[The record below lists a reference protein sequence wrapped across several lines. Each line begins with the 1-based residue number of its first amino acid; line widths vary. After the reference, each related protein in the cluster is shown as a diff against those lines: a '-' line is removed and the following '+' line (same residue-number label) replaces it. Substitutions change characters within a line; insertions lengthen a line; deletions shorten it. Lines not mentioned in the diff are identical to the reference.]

1 MTKCEQI
8 KEIFPIYAPAIGVG
22 TAAIFCILGAQ
33 VLNSRQQ
40 ASLVSAYALVDQAR
54 KDYRRKAIELYGEET
69 DRKITDAIA
78 AEKTERIEISSSYFG
93 EICDLSIDEH
103 TSMPVLWYD
112 RVSNRYF
119 EATIEQVLLAEYHLN
134 RNYILRGYA
143 CLNEL
148 YEFIGVSKIDGGD
161 LLEWQ
166 PWDESMFWIEFTHRK
181 SVMSDGTEFYIL
193 GMPWEPEIEEDS

>member
-1 MTKCEQI
+1 M
-8 KEIFPIYAPAIGVG
+8 G
-22 TAAIFCILGAQ
+22 
-33 VLNSRQQ
+33 
-40 ASLVSAYALVDQAR
+40 
-54 KDYRRKAIELYGEET
+54 
-69 DRKITDAIA
+69 
-78 AEKTERIEISSSYFG
+78 
-93 EICDLSIDEH
+93 IDEH
-103 TSMPVLWYD
+103 TGAPVLWYD
-112 RVSNRYF
+112 RISNRYF
-119 EATIEQVLLAEYHLN
+119 KATIEQILLAEYHLN

-193 GMPWEPEIEEDS
+193 GMPWEPELEEDS